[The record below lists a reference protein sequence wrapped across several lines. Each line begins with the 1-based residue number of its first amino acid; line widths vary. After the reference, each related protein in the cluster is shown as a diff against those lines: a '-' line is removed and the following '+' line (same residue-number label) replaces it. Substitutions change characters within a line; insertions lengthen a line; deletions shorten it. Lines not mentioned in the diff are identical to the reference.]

1 MEIFASIKFR
11 DFVVKSYVFIFASTI
26 FRESKNS
33 RDVNTGDMTFQGCK
47 GRRRSDSCIPV
58 ISVSI
63 DLPVH
68 ICIQVNQLFMEKISK
83 NLNLFIYRIF
93 KDVLAIFMTT
103 ILSIK
108 LIVVYTLTRKH
119 QNRTQCFECSGDR

>member
-1 MEIFASIKFR
+1 
-11 DFVVKSYVFIFASTI
+11 
-26 FRESKNS
+26 
-33 RDVNTGDMTFQGCK
+33 MTFQGCV

-68 ICIQVNQLFMEKISK
+68 TCTQVYLLFMKNISILQASK
-83 NLNLFIYRIF
+83 SFTYRIF
-93 KDVLAIFMTT
+93 NDVLATFMTT

-108 LIVVYTLTRKH
+108 LTVVRSLTPTGLNVLNAMVIDIFITNQGSQVHVIIV
-119 QNRTQCFECSGDR
+119 

>member
-1 MEIFASIKFR
+1 
-11 DFVVKSYVFIFASTI
+11 
-26 FRESKNS
+26 
-33 RDVNTGDMTFQGCK
+33 MTFQECK

-63 DLPVH
+63 DLHVH
-68 ICIQVNQLFMEKISK
+68 VCTQVNQLFMKKIFK
-83 NLNLFIYRIF
+83 HLNLFIYRIF

-103 ILSIK
+103 ILSIE